1 VPAVRLIDA
10 VCHVRD
16 LIDQKLFRHTAATR
30 FFSFSRAYRMESSG
44 GLVMRKGDA
53 SRFFYL
59 FKSLEFCSLLLSFW
73 ASALSPCGI
82 VR

>member
-1 VPAVRLIDA
+1 MVPAIRLIDA
-10 VCHVRD
+10 VRHVRD

-30 FFSFSRAYRMESSG
+30 FFNFSARIDGVLGTPS
-44 GLVMRKGDA
+44 GDA
-53 SRFFYL
+53 SRFFYP

-73 ASALSPCGI
+73 ASALSPRAI